1 VRSWVL
7 VVVLGQGITV
17 SLAVLCAWG
26 LRKDGLILGGRTLG
40 YVCMVLATVLFPL
53 GFFSATTA
61 PTKVP
66 APLRSFS
73 ESAPW

>member
-1 VRSWVL
+1 VRSGVL
-7 VVVLGQGITV
+7 VLVLGQVITV

-26 LRKDGLILGGRTLG
+26 LRKDRLILGGKTLG

-53 GFFSATTA
+53 GFFSATAA
-61 PTKVP
+61 PTKLP
-66 APLRSFS
+66 APLRSLS